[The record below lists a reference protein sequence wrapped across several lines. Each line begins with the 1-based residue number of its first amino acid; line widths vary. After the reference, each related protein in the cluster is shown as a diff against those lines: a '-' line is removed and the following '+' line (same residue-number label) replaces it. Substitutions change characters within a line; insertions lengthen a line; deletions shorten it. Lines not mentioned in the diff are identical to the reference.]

1 MTERER
7 GIQLELTGFEME
19 GETFDFL
26 PYSDLRR
33 WTEES
38 DIYERSFQNLPL
50 ERLAGVKALSFLSY
64 IGPNPKD
71 QIFLPYTHTRFD
83 HSFVV
88 GLVIQAIMKQNGF
101 DQEDINVGIVA
112 GLIHDI
118 ATPAH
123 GDATKRVDPK
133 ALDEEQFWWEALGE
147 NGQAFVTQ
155 ELSIPQKR
163 LDAIIKNQGIMG
175 QILDIADRI
184 TYTMKDFNA
193 IIAQDQNNA
202 WSWVFQNPYL
212 QELRDFIMINPKIGN
227 IYKEVGV
234 DRKKNEVFF
243 NDPRNLGILLLLR
256 AHLHKTLYLNP
267 ISQGRDLFIASLI
280 KRLYSRDGGRPL
292 SPKRLRGMTDE
303 NLIEVLQKYYKPE
316 YGDFS
321 QKLHHDLISWY
332 PYFERFKTK
341 EEATRRKKELKKEK
355 NIAVIGMTQCKGFDP
370 GTSYKVTDEKGQTV
384 PFREF
389 DPVIASEIERIMDET
404 KGFFVFFVDISERNS
419 INSLLRKKP
428 SEKKVI

>member
-19 GETFDFL
+19 GETYGFL
-26 PYSDLRR
+26 PSSDLKR
-33 WTEES
+33 WTEE
-38 DIYERSFQNLPL
+38 DDPYEKAFRRLPL
-50 ERLAGVKALSFLSY
+50 GRLDGVKALSFLSY
-64 IGPNPKD
+64 IGPAAKD

-88 GLVIQAIMKQNGF
+88 GLVIEAIMRQNGF

-123 GDATKRVDPK
+123 GDATKKVDPK

-147 NGQAFVTQ
+147 NGQVFVTQ
-155 ELSIPQKR
+155 ELNIPQKR
-163 LDAIIKNQGIMG
+163 LDAIIKNQGIIG
-175 QILDIADRI
+175 QVLDIADRI
-184 TYTMKDFNA
+184 TYTMKDLNEIVA
-193 IIAQDQNNA
+193 VDQNNA

-212 QELRDFIMINPKIGN
+212 QELHDFTMINPKIGN

-243 NDPRNLGILLLLR
+243 NDPRNLGIFLLLR
-256 AHLHKTLYLNP
+256 ARLHKTLYMNP
-267 ISQGRDLFIASLI
+267 VSQGRDLFIASLI
-280 KRLYSRDGGRPL
+280 KRLYSRDGRRPL
-292 SPKRLRGMTDE
+292 SPKSLRGMTDE

-321 QKLHHDLISWY
+321 QKLYHDLTSWY
-332 PYFERFKTK
+332 PYFERFTTK
-341 EEATRRKKELKKEK
+341 EEAIERIKELKKDK
-355 NIAVIGMTQCKGFDP
+355 DILIIGMSQCKGFDP
-370 GTSYKVTDEKGQTV
+370 GTSYKVTNEKGQTV

-389 DPVIASEIERIMDET
+389 DPVIASEIERVMDET
-404 KGFFVFFVDISERNS
+404 KGFFVFFVNISERNS
-419 INSLLRKKP
+419 INSFLRKH
-428 SEKKVI
+428 S